1 MVSEHVC
8 KSKNQRDFIGSLSLF
23 ICGRSTAIF
32 KEKSFSKII
41 QNYNG

>member
-8 KSKNQRDFIGSLSLF
+8 KSKNQRDSLGSLALF
-23 ICGRSTAIF
+23 ICGGSTAIL

-41 QNYNG
+41 